1 MAEQVDLETARAVM
15 EQAVRASSAPTSRST
30 QAFLDWSRSV
40 RKFSELCA
48 ERNLKSYIAVLGNAL
63 LAKAS
68 NPRIDAYSLKA
79 GDESGGAYDA
89 RRSAEK
95 VLVPASQEHRFNLGA
110 TGPQPLNNQPFFRSY
125 RITREMRVRAHAR
138 DVLDELLKL
147 LHEIQQ
153 YRSEEATL
161 ALAAF
166 IDVRREYV
174 PKYAARQGMLAISS
188 ADELAAAIHS
198 LVTEK
203 SEGGGRAQA
212 AAGGLLDALFSS
224 ERVRVGKRNEPDREA
239 PGDICIRAG
248 VEDGYGRQI
257 QDREPTAAFTRA
269 FEIRDKNVPPHAV
282 LAFVEKV
289 AQAGIGRGTLVAVA
303 TDQEPLDV
311 LRLSRRARESGVDL
325 KIFIGWVLLV
335 DSIIFASIRREVW
348 TVERAAASIRQRLI
362 GLEVSEQAVREWDR
376 LTMRVTPGEEPAPT

>member
-1 MAEQVDLETARAVM
+1 MAEQIDLEIAHTVM
-15 EQAVRASSAPTSRST
+15 EQAVRASADPVARST
-30 QAFLDWSRSV
+30 QEFIDWSRSV

-48 ERNLKSYIAVLGNAL
+48 KRNLKSYIAVLGNAL

-95 VLVPASQEHRFNLGA
+95 VLVPASQEHRFSLGA

-125 RITREMRVRAHAR
+125 RITREMRVRSHAR
-138 DVLDELLKL
+138 PVLDELLKL

-153 YRSEEATL
+153 YRSEEATR

-166 IDVRREYV
+166 VDVRREYV
-174 PKYAARQGMLAISS
+174 PKYPVRQGALAISS
-188 ADELAAAIHS
+188 GHELAAAIQC

-212 AAGGLLDALFSS
+212 AAGGLLDALFPS

-248 VEDGYGRQI
+248 VEDGYGHQV
-257 QDREPTAAFTRA
+257 QDREHTTAFTRA

-282 LAFVEKV
+282 LAFVEK
-289 AQAGIGRGTLVAVA
+289 AAHAGIGRATLVAVA

-311 LRLSRRARESGVDL
+311 SRLSQRARESGVDL
-325 KIFIGWVLLV
+325 QIFIGWELLV
-335 DSIIFASIRREVW
+335 NFVIFASIGREAW
-348 TVERAAASIRQRLI
+348 TVERAVASIHQRLI

-376 LTMRVTPGEEPAPT
+376 LTTQVTSGGEPNP

>member
-1 MAEQVDLETARAVM
+1 MAEQVDLETARTVM
-15 EQAVRASSAPTSRST
+15 EQAVRASLDPIARST
-30 QAFLDWSRSV
+30 QEFVDWSRSV

-95 VLVPASQEHRFNLGA
+95 VLVPASQEHRFSLGA

-125 RITREMRVRAHAR
+125 RITREMRVRGHAR

-153 YRSEEATL
+153 YRSEEATR

-166 IDVRREYV
+166 VDVRREYV
-174 PKYAARQGMLAISS
+174 PKYSPRQGTLAISS

-198 LVTEK
+198 LVAEK

-212 AAGGLLDALFSS
+212 AAGGLLDALFSP

-239 PGDICIRAG
+239 PGDICIRAE
-248 VEDGYGRQI
+248 VETEHSYQI
-257 QDREPTAAFTRA
+257 QDRDHAPDFTRA
-269 FEIRDKNVPPHAV
+269 FEVRDKNVPPHAV

-289 AQAGIGRGTLVAVA
+289 AQARIGRAALIAVA
-303 TDQEPLDV
+303 PNQEPLDV
-311 LRLSRRARESGVDL
+311 TRLSHRARESGVDL
-325 KIFIGWVLLV
+325 QIFIGWELLV
-335 DSIIFASIRREVW
+335 DFIVFASIGREARTLESAV
-348 TVERAAASIRQRLI
+348 ASIHNRLI
-362 GLEVSEQAVREWDR
+362 SLEVSEQAVREWDR
-376 LTMRVTPGEEPAPT
+376 LTMRVSPGEKPAPP

>member
-1 MAEQVDLETARAVM
+1 MAEQIDLDTARAVM
-15 EQAVRASSAPTSRST
+15 EQAVRASSDPAARST
-30 QAFLDWSRSV
+30 QEFVDWSRSV

-48 ERNLKSYIAVLGNAL
+48 QRNLKSYIAVLGNAL

-95 VLVPASQEHRFNLGA
+95 VLVPASQEHRFSLGT

-125 RITREMRVRAHAR
+125 RITREMRVRGHAR

-153 YRSEEATL
+153 YRSEEATR

-166 IDVRREYV
+166 VDVRREYV
-174 PKYAARQGMLAISS
+174 PKYAARLGTLAISS
-188 ADELAAAIHS
+188 AEELAAAIHS
-198 LVTEK
+198 LVTER

-224 ERVRVGKRNEPDREA
+224 EQVRVGKRNEPDREA
-239 PGDICIRAG
+239 PGDICIRAELETG
-248 VEDGYGRQI
+248 LTDQARDQ
-257 QDREPTAAFTRA
+257 EPATDFTRA
-269 FEIRDKNVPPHAV
+269 FEVRDKNVPPHAV

-289 AQAGIGRGTLVAVA
+289 AQARIGRAALIAVA
-303 TDQEPLDV
+303 PNQEPLDV
-311 LRLSRRARESGVDL
+311 SRLSKRARESGVDL
-325 KIFIGWVLLV
+325 QIFIGWGLLV
-335 DSIIFASIRREVW
+335 NFVVFASTGREACTLESAV
-348 TVERAAASIRQRLI
+348 AAIHNRLI
-362 GLEVSEQAVREWDR
+362 SLEVSEQAVREWDR
-376 LTMRVTPGEEPAPT
+376 LTMQVTPGEEQIPT